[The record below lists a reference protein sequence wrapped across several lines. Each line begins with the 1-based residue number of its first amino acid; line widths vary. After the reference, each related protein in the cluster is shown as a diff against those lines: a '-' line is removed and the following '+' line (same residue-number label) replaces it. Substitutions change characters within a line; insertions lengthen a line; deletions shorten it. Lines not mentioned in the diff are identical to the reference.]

1 MTQRT
6 TYNNGLWTVA
16 RFNSFVT
23 SILRS
28 GSRRWGPKYETLNN
42 AKTEKRINPKSG
54 RLAQHFLCAKC
65 LQEFVA
71 KDVQVDH
78 IKPIGFDKTW
88 DQFIDGLFCEKENL
102 QVLCTACHK
111 IKTAGEKK
119 KR

>member
-1 MTQRT
+1 MKQRT
-6 TYNNGLWTVA
+6 TYNDGQWSVG

-28 GSRRWGPKYETLNN
+28 GSRRWGPKYTTLNE
-42 AKTEKRINPKSG
+42 AKTEKKINPKSG

-65 LQEFVA
+65 KKEFTS

-88 DQFIDGLFCEKENL
+88 DQFIDKLFCEKENL
-102 QVLCTACHK
+102 QVLCVPCHK
-111 IKTAGEKK
+111 KK
-119 KR
+119 SKEEQKKQ